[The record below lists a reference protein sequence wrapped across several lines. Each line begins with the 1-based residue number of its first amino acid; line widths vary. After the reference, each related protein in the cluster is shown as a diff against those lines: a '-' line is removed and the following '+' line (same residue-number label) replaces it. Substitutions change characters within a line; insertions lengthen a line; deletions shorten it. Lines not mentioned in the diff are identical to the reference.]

1 MTPLQQLTP
10 EVVSSDA
17 HLFAPRAV
25 YRLHNITSPQAMPN
39 DPSDGDNPPYGA
51 SINYWLG
58 SEVDDEVSIRIE
70 NAQGETVRTLEGT
83 TDEGINRVWWN
94 LRSEPSVEIKLRTK
108 PIYGE
113 WVDLGDERWRSGGGE
128 ITILEPPG
136 SYTVVLDVDGQEQ
149 RQPLEVRKDP
159 NSEGSEADIAAQLAL
174 VRQLRDD
181 HEQVAGAVNQLEWI
195 RRQLYDLKDVLEAA
209 GDDKQALIEAADE
222 VDGTLI
228 AIEEKVIQMKLTGT
242 GQDGVRWPAMLS
254 SRIRYL
260 AGDRGDLRLPA
271 DRSAAGSPG
280 RS

>member
-1 MTPLQQLTP
+1 MARTLGTGTRIGPYQIEAKLGGGGMG
-10 EVVSSDA
+10 V
-17 HLFAPRAV
+17 V
-25 YRLHNITSPQAMPN
+25 YRAM
-39 DPSDGDNPPYGA
+39 DT
-51 SINYWLG
+51 
-58 SEVDDEVSIRIE
+58 R
-70 NAQGETVRTLEGT
+70 
-83 TDEGINRVWWN
+83 
-94 LRSEPSVEIKLRTK
+94 
-108 PIYGE
+108 
-113 WVDLGDERWRSGGGE
+113 LGDERWRSGGGE

-209 GDDKQALIEAADE
+209 GDDKQDVLEAAGDDKQALIEAADE

-260 AGDRGDLRLPA
+260 AGTVATYDFPPTDQQREVQGVLEERMRSVLAEARAAIDGDVASLNETLESQGVP
-271 DRSAAGSPG
+271 PVLVVTPQP
-280 RS
+280 